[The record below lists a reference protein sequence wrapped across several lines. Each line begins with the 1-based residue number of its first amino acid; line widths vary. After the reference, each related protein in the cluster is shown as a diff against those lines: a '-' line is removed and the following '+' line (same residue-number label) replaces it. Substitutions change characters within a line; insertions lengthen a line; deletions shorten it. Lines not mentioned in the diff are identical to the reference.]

1 MASTILHLRQTE
13 SIWGPDR
20 HIIQLARAL
29 PAAGYAVDV
38 AVLDP
43 SWGEA
48 RASSNPLVQAAVAM
62 QARSEALPAR
72 WPHLAGLVARLL
84 RWIDARSIR
93 LIHSHEFK
101 TQVIGDWLSRWSG
114 VPHVT
119 SDHGELT
126 SLARWYRVGL
136 WRARRCTRVVAGS
149 ADRVRAL
156 RQRGFPATQI
166 AHCPYGIDPE
176 EIERSSTAERAVV
189 RAQLGVGENHF
200 VVLCPARMD
209 PQKGQDVLV
218 AALGRIVARHE
229 RVRLWLT
236 GSSGTAWEASL
247 RNQAAASGLER
258 HIAYLGHYPVMADLL
273 RASDLV
279 VLPSR
284 QENFPYALL
293 EAFALSRPVVATRVG
308 GVPELVQDRV
318 NGWLVP
324 PALPECLAEAI
335 SAVIQ
340 DPQSAAKCAAAGR
353 STIDQSFTARAM
365 TAAMVAIY
373 RGILGEEAPDET

>member
-1 MASTILHLRQTE
+1 MAATILHLRQTE

-20 HIIQLARAL
+20 HIIQLTRAL
-29 PAAGYAVDV
+29 PGAGYAVDV

-43 SWGEA
+43 SWRKA
-48 RASSNPLVQAAVAM
+48 RASLNPLVQAAVAM

-72 WPHLAGLVARLL
+72 WHNLAGLVARLL
-84 RWIDARSIR
+84 KWIDARSIQ

-136 WRARRCTRVVAGS
+136 WRARHCIQVVAGS
-149 ADRVRAL
+149 ADRVEAL

-166 AHCPYGIDPE
+166 AHCPYGIDLE
-176 EIERSSTAERAVV
+176 EIENSSTAERAVV
-189 RAQLGVGENHF
+189 RARFGVGENHF
-200 VVLCPARMD
+200 VVLCPARME

-236 GSSGTAWEASL
+236 GSTGTAWEASL
-247 RNQAAASGLER
+247 RKQVVTSGLDR
-258 HIAYLGHYPVMADLL
+258 HVAYLGHYPVMADLL

-284 QENFPYALL
+284 QENFPYAVL
-293 EAFALSRPVVATRVG
+293 EAFALARPVIATRVG
-308 GVPELVQDRV
+308 GVPELVQDSV

-324 PALPECLAEAI
+324 PAAPESLAEAI
-335 SAVIQ
+335 SVVIL
-340 DPQSAAKCAAAGR
+340 DPKSAAKRAAAGR
-353 STIDQSFTARAM
+353 ITVDRSFTARAM
-365 TAAMVAIY
+365 AETMVAIY
-373 RGILGEEAPDET
+373 RGILGAEAPNEI